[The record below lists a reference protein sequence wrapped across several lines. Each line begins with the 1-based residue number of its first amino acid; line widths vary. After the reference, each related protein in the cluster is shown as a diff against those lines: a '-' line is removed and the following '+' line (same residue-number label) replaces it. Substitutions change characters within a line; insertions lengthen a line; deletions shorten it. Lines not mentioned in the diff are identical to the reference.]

1 MAYGISDYVEPV
13 DGFRIT
19 SNTGYRKR
27 PKTKTGYGSNAHHGT
42 DYAPPT
48 PGQKVPIKNVSAGV
62 VVDAGNVR
70 GYGNYVVVRNNQGQY
85 IQYSHL
91 DSFNVKKGQQVSAGQ
106 PIAVMGTT
114 GNSSG
119 VHLDMTV
126 VDANGNTLKRDGSVF
141 TKAPRFI
148 TSVAKANGGFGSSKA
163 IPQTNQTGEDQQVA
177 GANPTV
183 LAGVNGSFNIS
194 DTPKEH
200 ELFSGIANMGLN
212 GGLESIYA
220 TAAKAVAD
228 IWNKTE
234 SNPLFKTDSPL
245 YNEVDNIFGLI
256 EV

>member
-19 SNTGYRKR
+19 SNTGYRKP
-27 PKTKTGYGSNAHHGT
+27 PKTKTGVGSGKHHGT

-48 PGQKVPIKNVSAGV
+48 PGQKGVPIKNVSAGV
-62 VVDAGNVR
+62 VVKTGTVR
-70 GYGNYVVVRNNQGQY
+70 GYGNYVIVKNNQGDY

-91 DSFNVKKGQQVSAGQ
+91 ASYSVKPGQQVKAGE
-106 PIAVMGTT
+106 PIAVMGST
-114 GNSSG
+114 GNSSRE
-119 VHLDMTV
+119 HLDMTV
-126 VDANGNTLKRDGSVF
+126 VRNGKTIKRDGTVF
-141 TKAPRFI
+141 ANAPNFLA
-148 TSVAKANGGFGSSKA
+148 SVANANGGN
-163 IPQTNQTGEDQQVA
+163 ITPQATQTGEDPQVA

-183 LAGVNGSFNIS
+183 LAGVNGSFNVS